1 MAGANRTER
10 EAPPNFPPPRLAPQV
25 GSAVVLSI
33 CGGADLAVGAHWAVR
48 RVGPG
53 ARTLSGRAEKT
64 RRCLSRSAGL
74 AIESFPPDARRPT
87 PDARRPTPDAR
98 RPTPDARR
106 PTHSGDPH
114 RADFPNESGCFIAR
128 SLESGATSGSV
139 ATRSGRLSARHDAR
153 RPGQRTDEH
162 KNAKGTGPKPRPF
175 HARLVGVVTRYSL

>member
-74 AIESFPPDARRPT
+74 AIESFP
-87 PDARRPTPDAR
+87 PDAR